1 MTTPEVSNVVEGL
14 QEEITRLQPVH
25 ARIEQARSE
34 LATLEQR
41 IESQPLDSKAREHER
56 ETTQKRRLW
65 LIENITSL
73 EDGAKD
79 QKVVLADAIR
89 RAARLAIGFLTA
101 AKTPDA
107 RPAAQSVI
115 DGLRQLDD
123 PYAADHPVRTL
134 LDRAARVAAI
144 LTEAGNDLQFP

>member
-1 MTTPEVSNVVEGL
+1 MRTPEISKSIEDL
-14 QEEITRLQPVH
+14 QEAVTKLQPVH
-25 ARIEQARSE
+25 TRIEQARSE

-41 IESQPLDSKAREHER
+41 IESQPLGSRERERER

-115 DGLRQLDD
+115 PGLRQLDD
-123 PYAADHPVRTL
+123 PYAGDYPVRTL
-134 LDRAARVAAI
+134 LDRAAGVSVI
-144 LTEAGNDLQFP
+144 LTEADNHS